1 MKPKINL
8 FHCRML
14 ARMTQ
19 KELAEKIGTTQS
31 YISEI
36 ESSKTM
42 PSIQT
47 LCDLSQALGVTVTDI
62 LVCEDERKV
71 LNGEVE

>member
-1 MKPKINL
+1 MKAKINL
-8 FHCRML
+8 RHNRLL
-14 ARMTQ
+14 ANMTQ
-19 KELAEKIGTTQS
+19 SELAEKVGVAQS

-36 ESSKTM
+36 ESGKTM

-62 LVCEDERKV
+62 LVCGDERKA
-71 LNGEVE
+71 LEVE